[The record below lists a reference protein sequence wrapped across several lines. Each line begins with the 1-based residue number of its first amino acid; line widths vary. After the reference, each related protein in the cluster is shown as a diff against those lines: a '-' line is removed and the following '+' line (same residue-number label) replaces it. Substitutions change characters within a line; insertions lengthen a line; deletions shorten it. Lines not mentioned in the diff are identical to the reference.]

1 MHKYTASPLRGHQL
15 HAVLLCQELNF
26 TVSQYQCRSC
36 ISRYRIIVHNIH
48 GHGLNLAPLVA
59 NNCISCNPPTPR
71 AHPQHHSTT
80 LPPPATTYHPTTLPL
95 QAKTHAQNRAAKGSA
110 QHICQ
115 ANTANEVQCSSVQ
128 SATDGCQYQC
138 WKVVGAGKINF
149 GQFDKSKERQ
159 SNPRMNLPASYHLS
173 LIDTGP

>member
-36 ISRYRIIVHNIH
+36 ISRYMIIVHNIH

-71 AHPQHHSTT
+71 AHLQH
-80 LPPPATTYHPTTLPL
+80 HPTTLPL
-95 QAKTHAQNRAAKGSA
+95 QAKTHARTGQQRAVPSTYVMHIQQMKCSAALYRAAP
-110 QHICQ
+110 
-115 ANTANEVQCSSVQ
+115 
-128 SATDGCQYQC
+128 DDCQYQC
-138 WKVVGAGKINF
+138 WKVAGAGKINF

-159 SNPRMNLPASYHLS
+159 CKDELASKLS
-173 LIDTGP
+173 LELD

>member
-36 ISRYRIIVHNIH
+36 ISRYRNIVHNIH

-71 AHPQHHSTT
+71 AHLQHHPTT
-80 LPPPATTYHPTTLPL
+80 LPPPATTYHPTTLPP
-95 QAKTHAQNRAAKGSA
+95 QARTHARTGQQRAVPSHQVRHIQQMNCSA
-110 QHICQ
+110 
-115 ANTANEVQCSSVQ
+115 ALYRELQ
-128 SATDGCQYQC
+128 SA
-138 WKVVGAGKINF
+138 VNISAG
-149 GQFDKSKERQ
+149 R
-159 SNPRMNLPASYHLS
+159 S
-173 LIDTGP
+173 LGLEY

>member
-71 AHPQHHSTT
+71 AHLQHHPTT
-80 LPPPATTYHPTTLPL
+80 LPPPATNTIRLRCHYRPKRMRKTGQQRAVPSTYVMHIQQMKCSAALY
-95 QAKTHAQNRAAKGSA
+95 RAAP
-110 QHICQ
+110 
-115 ANTANEVQCSSVQ
+115 
-128 SATDGCQYQC
+128 DDCQYQC
-138 WKVVGAGKINF
+138 WKVAGAGKINF
-149 GQFDKSKERQ
+149 GQFDTSIERQ
-159 SNPRMNLPASYHLS
+159 CKDELASKLS
-173 LIDTGP
+173 LELD